1 MILDQYLPKVQY
13 NEPETVQHLLDE
25 AWLVVLDPLFVF
37 DVFVCFCKHGG
48 EVEDIVG
55 ENRAQRVEQDF

>member
-25 AWLVVLDPLFVF
+25 AGLVALDPLFVF

-48 EVEDIVG
+48 EVKDIVG
-55 ENRAQRVEQDF
+55 EN